1 MEIVLLWLDELD
13 DVVFVITAFWERT
26 RAVCL
31 QVGLL
36 AAVALAGC
44 ELTIEQAARWSPAL
58 ASVAC
63 SSVVVWSTGAMLTA
77 LMRRMR
83 LRPAPAR
90 A

>member
-13 DVVFVITAFWERT
+13 DVVFVVTTFWERT
-26 RAVCL
+26 RALCL

-36 AAVALAGC
+36 ASVALAGC
-44 ELTIEQAARWSPAL
+44 ELTAEPAHWSPAL

-63 SSVVVWSTGAMLTA
+63 SSVVVWATGALLIA
-77 LMRRMR
+77 LVRR
-83 LRPAPAR
+83 LRLKSDLAR

>member
-13 DVVFVITAFWERT
+13 DLVFVISAFWERT
-26 RAVCL
+26 RALCL

-36 AAVALAGC
+36 AAVALGGC
-44 ELTIEQAARWSPAL
+44 ELTVEAARWSPAL

-63 SSVVVWSTGAMLTA
+63 SSVVVWSAGAMLTA
-77 LMRRMR
+77 VVRRIK
-83 LRPAPAR
+83 LKPALVR